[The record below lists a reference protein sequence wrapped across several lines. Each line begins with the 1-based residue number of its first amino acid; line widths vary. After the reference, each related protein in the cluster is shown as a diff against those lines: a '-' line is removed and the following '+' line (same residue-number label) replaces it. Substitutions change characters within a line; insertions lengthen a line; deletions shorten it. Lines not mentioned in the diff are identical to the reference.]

1 MPRNTSEAV
10 VTVQKYFA
18 ELSLPALSPLV
29 CFGDLN
35 ISHFFAYKHGLHKLM
50 QCMCYLISNKRIVI
64 LLCYFC
70 ISDEHIATTID
81 TLKLVKLHDL
91 RLSGFPDREACFVEA
106 VLNSFSHL
114 LLLMLLCS
122 SRPMT
127 TLCTVSLCS
136 YESKKKCDGDSL
148 KVFQLVAVFLLFFS
162 LSNRHDG
169 IFLPVR
175 MHVYHVVVNPHLCML
190 TQFRVSVLKS
200 F

>member
-136 YESKKKCDGDSL
+136 YESKKNVMVTASRFFNWLQFSCS
-148 KVFQLVAVFLLFFS
+148 FS
-162 LSNRHDG
+162 LSLIDMMVFFFQLG
-169 IFLPVR
+169 
-175 MHVYHVVVNPHLCML
+175 CMC
-190 TQFRVSVLKS
+190 TM
-200 F
+200 